1 MRSQKTLLIQQLDK
15 KIKPFI
21 GTEQV
26 IIPNHGWIS
35 AIRSALNMTLDQLG
49 EKLNMTRQGAKKVEE
64 REANGSI
71 SIKNMRTIGELL
83 DMEFV
88 YGFVP
93 KKGSIE
99 KLVHDKAEE
108 LAKKIVLRTSH
119 NMKLENQGNSDE
131 QINRA
136 IEDLTNELK
145 KEMNKAIWD

>member
-26 IIPNHGWIS
+26 IIPDHGWIS

-49 EKLNMTRQGAKKVEE
+49 ERLNMTRQGAKKVEE

-71 SIKNMRTIGELL
+71 SIKNMHAIGELL

-145 KEMNKAIWD
+145 KEINRSLWD

>member
-1 MRSQKTLLIQQLDK
+1 MRSQKTLVIQQLDK

-26 IIPNHGWIS
+26 LIPDHGWIS

-49 EKLNMTRQGAKKVEE
+49 ERLNMTRQGAKKVEE

-71 SIKNMRTIGELL
+71 SIKNMHAIGELL

-136 IEDLTNELK
+136 IEDLTNELI
-145 KEMNKAIWD
+145 KEMNRSLWD

>member
-1 MRSQKTLLIQQLDK
+1 MRSQKTLVIQQLDK

-26 IIPNHGWIS
+26 IIPDHGWIS

-49 EKLNMTRQGAKKVEE
+49 ERLNMTRQGAKQVEE

-71 SIKNMRTIGELL
+71 SIKNMRAIGELL

-145 KEMNKAIWD
+145 KEMNRSLWD